1 MNEETL
7 RQRIDLDR
15 AQSAKTRSEFMR
27 WILLLAMNINR
38 PTHSTLRFLLQVV
51 RGEYADATEMQ
62 VRRELDYLDSRGIA
76 KVFTDTLGQVS
87 ANLTRH
93 GIDLAEYT
101 VTVEPGIARPPKF

>member
-62 VRRELDYLDSRGIA
+62 VRRELDYLQSRGLA
-76 KVFTDTLGQVS
+76 KVFTDTLGQVVMES
-87 ANLTRH
+87 QSS
-93 GIDLAEYT
+93 GLA
-101 VTVEPGIARPPKF
+101 VLVNDAFLLKFLQAA

>member
-87 ANLTRH
+87 ADLTCH

-101 VTVEPGIARPPKF
+101 VPVEPGIARPPKF

>member
-51 RGEYADATEMQ
+51 RG
-62 VRRELDYLDSRGIA
+62 
-76 KVFTDTLGQVS
+76 
-87 ANLTRH
+87 
-93 GIDLAEYT
+93 
-101 VTVEPGIARPPKF
+101 

>member
-38 PTHSTLRFLLQVV
+38 PTHSTLRCLLQVV

-76 KVFTDTLGQVS
+76 KVFPDTLGQVS
-87 ANLTRH
+87 GNLTRH

-101 VTVEPGIARPPKF
+101 VPVEPGIARPPKF

>member
-76 KVFTDTLGQVS
+76 KVFTDMLGQVS

-93 GIDLAEYT
+93 GIAEYT
-101 VTVEPGIARPPKF
+101 VPVEPGIARPPKF

>member
-27 WILLLAMNINR
+27 WILLLARNINR

-101 VTVEPGIARPPKF
+101 VPVEPGIARPPKF